1 MQYIYFFYNRAKAKE
16 IPIDKQVGNAG
27 GTVIVT
33 KSKELI
39 TNQKTVISP
48 LYKPFIVFGNAI
60 KKPIKANTASTIKN
74 SKESR

>member
-1 MQYIYFFYNRAKAKE
+1 M
-16 IPIDKQVGNAG
+16 PIDKQVGNAG

-33 KSKELI
+33 KSKEFI

-48 LYKPFIVFGNAI
+48 LYIPFIVFGNAI
-60 KKPIKANTASTIKN
+60 KKPIKAKTANTIKN